1 MAGLRAERTKIIQ
14 TLFSSALLPK
24 RWQGFLFLLKPE
36 TPIITLKETETE
48 TETVPAPH
56 ADRAVQN
63 STLSILFALS
73 FCHLLNDSIQA
84 LIPAIYPLLKQS
96 FSLSFTQIGLITL
109 TFQMVGSVFQP
120 VVGSYTDR
128 HPKPYSL
135 VIGMGIT
142 LVGLVALALAPS
154 YYAVLVAA
162 AMVGL
167 GSAIFHPESSRMAR
181 LASGGNHG
189 FAQSLFQVGGNA
201 GSSLGPLLAAG
212 IITRYGRRHIL
223 WFTFLAF
230 AGMFILARVG
240 SWYRQHL
247 HERRASKTA
256 EVHHHPVAPARVPFL
271 LGILLCLMFSKFFYL
286 ASMTNYYTF
295 YLIQK
300 FGLSV
305 PQSQI
310 YLFVFLFAV
319 AAGTIAGGPVGDRIG
334 RKLVIWISILGMAP
348 FALLLPHGNL
358 FWTVVLSVI
367 NGIILASAFP
377 AILVYATEL
386 LPGKVGT
393 IAGLFFGFA
402 FGMAGIASAVLGKLA
417 DATSIV
423 YVVKVCSFL
432 PLIGLLTAFL
442 PDLKKQEV

>member
-1 MAGLRAERTKIIQ
+1 MTAV
-14 TLFSSALLPK
+14 
-24 RWQGFLFLLKPE
+24 
-36 TPIITLKETETE
+36 KETT
-48 TETVPAPH
+48 
-56 ADRAVQN
+56 AVQRVTN
-63 STLSILFALS
+63 STMGILFALS

-84 LIPAIYPLLKQS
+84 LLPAIYPLLKES

-109 TFQMVGSVFQP
+109 TFQMVGSVLQP
-120 VVGSYTDR
+120 VIGFYTDR

-135 VIGMGIT
+135 VCGMGIS
-142 LVGLVALALAPS
+142 LVGLVVLALATN
-154 YYAVLVAA
+154 YLAVLIAA
-162 AMVGL
+162 VMIGM

-181 LASGGNHG
+181 LASGGRHG

-201 GSSLGPLLAAG
+201 GSSIGPLLAAG
-212 IITRYGRRHIL
+212 IIARYGRVHLL
-223 WFTFLAF
+223 WFTLIAVT
-230 AGMFILARVG
+230 GMIILARVG
-240 SWYRQHL
+240 SWYQRHL
-247 HERRASKTA
+247 SERMANKAS
-256 EVHHHPVAPARVPFL
+256 ELHHHPVPARQVPFL
-271 LGILLCLMFSKFFYL
+271 LAILLCLMFSKFFYL

-295 YLIQK
+295 YMIQK
-300 FGLSV
+300 FHVTV

-319 AAGTIAGGPVGDRIG
+319 ALGTIAGGPVGDKIG

-348 FALLLPHGNL
+348 FALLLPHANL

-367 NGIILASAFP
+367 NGMILASAFP

-423 YVVKVCSFL
+423 FVIKVCSYL
-432 PLIGLLTAFL
+432 PLLGLLTALL
-442 PDLKKQEV
+442 PNLKEDEKAK

>member
-1 MAGLRAERTKIIQ
+1 MTWR
-14 TLFSSALLPK
+14 SSANEIKTEDFSPTLLPE
-24 RWQGFLFLLKPE
+24 RRQGFLFNRK
-36 TPIITLKETETE
+36 TQIVKANTETA
-48 TETVPAPH
+48 TATVMNEASN
-56 ADRAVQN
+56 AQRARN
-63 STLSILFALS
+63 STIGILFALS

-84 LIPAIYPLLKQS
+84 LIPAIYPLLKETL
-96 FSLSFTQIGLITL
+96 SLNFTQIGLITL
-109 TFQMVGSVFQP
+109 TFQMVGSVLQP
-120 VVGSYTDR
+120 LIGFYTDK

-135 VIGMGIT
+135 VYGMGIT
-142 LVGLVALALAPS
+142 LLGLVALALASS

-181 LASGGNHG
+181 LASGGRHG

-201 GSSLGPLLAAG
+201 GSSIGPLLAAG
-212 IITRYGRRHIL
+212 IIARYGRIHLL
-223 WFTFLAF
+223 WFTLIAVT
-230 AGMFILARVG
+230 GMIILGRVG

-247 HERRASKTA
+247 SERMANKASEA
-256 EVHHHPVAPARVPFL
+256 PHHPVPARQVPFL
-271 LGILLCLMFSKFFYL
+271 LTILMCLMFSKFFYL

-300 FGLSV
+300 FNVSV
-305 PQSQI
+305 PQSQV

-319 AAGTIAGGPVGDRIG
+319 AVGTIAGGPVGDKIG
-334 RKLVIWISILGMAP
+334 RKPVIWLSILGMAP
-348 FALLLPHGNL
+348 FAILLPHANL
-358 FWTVVLSVI
+358 FWTAVLSVI
-367 NGIILASAFP
+367 NGMILASAFP

-417 DATSIV
+417 DATSILF
-423 YVVKVCSFL
+423 VVKVCSYL
-432 PLIGLLTAFL
+432 PLLGLLTAFL
-442 PDLKKQEV
+442 PNLKEKETK